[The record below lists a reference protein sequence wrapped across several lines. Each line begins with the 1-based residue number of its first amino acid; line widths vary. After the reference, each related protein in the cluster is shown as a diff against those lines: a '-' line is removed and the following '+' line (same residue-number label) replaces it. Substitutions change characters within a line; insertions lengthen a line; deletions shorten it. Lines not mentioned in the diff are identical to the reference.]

1 MKFSSNWPE
10 KQPENPTKMKQFTSF
25 VKKEFLHIFRDTR
38 TMLLLL
44 AMPVIQMLLF
54 GFAISTE
61 VKNSQVAVYNP
72 SKSTDATKIIE
83 RINSSKYFDV
93 VKYLN
98 SPAEIDHEFRLGK
111 VGLVIVFDENFE
123 SGLLHDGKTK
133 IQLIADATDPN
144 TATTLTNYASAIIM
158 DYQQDLLQKIKIPF
172 QILPQIMMLYN
183 PQMKDAYN
191 FVPGV
196 LGLILMLI
204 CAMMTSIAIVREKE
218 IGTMEILLVSPIKP
232 IYIILAKAVPYF
244 LLSCVNMCSVLV
256 LSVYVLGVPIAGSL
270 FWLLMVSMLFILVS
284 LSLGLLVSTITQT
297 QMAAMLV
304 SGMIFMMPI
313 MLLSGMIFPV
323 ENMPLPLQWLSN
335 IIPAKWYIIA
345 IKNIMIKGSD
355 VSSIYKELIVLGAM
369 ALVILTISLKNFK
382 NRLE

>member
-1 MKFSSNWPE
+1 MKEFV
-10 KQPENPTKMKQFTSF
+10 SF
-25 VKKEFLHIFRDTR
+25 VKKEFLHIFRDVR

-44 AMPVIQMLLF
+44 AMPVIQILLF

-61 VKNSQVAVYNP
+61 VKNSQVAVYDP
-72 SKSTDATKIIE
+72 SKSVTSRNVIE
-83 RINSSKYFDV
+83 RINSSTYFDV
-93 VKYLN
+93 TRYLT
-98 SPAEIDHEFRLGK
+98 SPAQIEQEFRAGK
-111 VGLVIVFDENFE
+111 VGLVIVFEENFE
-123 SGLLHDGKTK
+123 SNLFHNGKAK

-144 TATTLTNYASAIIM
+144 TATTVTNYAGAI
-158 DYQQDLLQKIKIPF
+158 LLDSQKDVMQKMKIPF
-172 QILPQIMMLYN
+172 QILPEVKMLYN
-183 PQMKDAYN
+183 PQMEDAYN

-244 LLSCVNMCSVLV
+244 LLSCVNMLSVL
-256 LSVYVLGVPIAGSL
+256 LLAVYVLDVPIAGSL

-297 QMAAMLV
+297 QLAAMLV
-304 SGMIFMMPI
+304 SGMVFMMPV

-335 IIPAKWYIIA
+335 MIPAKWYIIA
-345 IKNIMIKGSD
+345 VKDIMIKGSD
-355 VSSIYKELIVLGAM
+355 VSSVFKELTILGSM
-369 ALVILTISLKNFK
+369 AVVILTVSLLNFK